1 MNIVPNLDRRSLLKG
16 VSLCA
21 GGILLA
27 PLLQKIAAAAEGNA
41 MNQTVMTTATKRVLS
56 AVALA
61 TLWLAGAAGGFAAE
75 PPTGPTYTNS
85 LGMALVRFNAGA
97 FVMGEGTNASIPE
110 TKAGSLDWDEQPAH
124 PVVLTTPFYVLT
136 VRVSKAQFDQ
146 AGLGS
151 VPGDGRVS
159 WNRAAAF
166 CAWLSQKEGLT
177 YRLPTEAEW
186 EYVRRNPG
194 TVTDFEGEW
203 VSDWHGA
210 YRNVSLTDPAGPLT
224 GMMKVI
230 RADATNRLCQPPS
243 LEGKATFRV
252 VLDTAPTTRFVYTPL
267 PFNQMAVKQSTAP
280 ALQGPDPKK
289 PYFNARFATPAGKS
303 LKAMGVDPAFD
314 PGHLHHSALEI
325 MPNGDVLA
333 AWFCSDLGVEY
344 GPNVRIV
351 QVRLRYGAEE
361 FDLQELFIKA
371 KWDDEQDISPCLW
384 RDGTTNWLFTGWSK
398 TKLFRVSRS
407 TDCGATWTTIVPEF
421 LSTNG
426 YYQPINSAFRAPDGT
441 LYVPVDMPFPAL
453 NSALF
458 RSSDNGLTW
467 TNQPGLT
474 TSGRHSTIVPLDQTG
489 RLLSLGGKGG
499 GGYMPQNISTNWGA
513 TWEKNTPT
521 PFPGLG
527 SGQRPSVCRLASG
540 KLVMVGDAGYGGNP
554 PSGWTNGPA
563 PYVALSADNGATWHI
578 KPLPVALKKRNQYYT
593 IGYTTVRGA
602 PNGLIHVV
610 SSLTTPAVHYEFNEA
625 WVYSAEGDITPETG
639 GGSITNYSENYPG
652 GARKA
657 TWSARICPNGRYL
670 LDGVE
675 TNYYE
680 NGTVQRVATW
690 ASGRRTG
697 EETLWM
703 SNGRKFWSWNHDL
716 TNNVSTW
723 THWWSNGR
731 KRLESQW
738 DTNPTVPDLPN
749 RHFRGLMASGNA
761 WGWDPDGRSV
771 NTIDFPACEIISPT
785 NGTRVYAGTTVSIA
799 AAAASVNSDI
809 TNMVCSVD
817 RVPVGSSTNGLF
829 TFDWPATAASV
840 GSHVISVTALDRGG
854 RTANASVGI
863 RVLSRVACAI
873 TTPADLAVVDVGTN
887 VTLAATASSLDA
899 GISKVEFFVNGAKIG
914 EDATAPYSCLW
925 TNVPIGNYVLTA
937 RATDVKAQT
946 GVSDAVMLMATA
958 SWDGAKATGGTV
970 KNYTVNGVN
979 CTAHIFTNS
988 GKLTVT
994 AGGTVEVLVVGGG
1007 GGGGGG
1013 DNGSGAGGGGGA
1025 GGLRYTNLA
1034 VTPGSYAVTVGAGG
1048 AGGVANGNN
1057 ASAGSNSAFGALIA
1071 LGGGRGDRTV
1081 ATSAGGSGA
1090 GGFGRGMAGGSA
1102 TQPGSASGGYG
1113 HAGGNSAS
1121 NPGGG
1126 GGGGGAGSVGS
1137 SGGAADGGN
1146 GGSGFATF
1154 LSGSSMT
1161 YAGGGGGGCQS
1172 GLMYGTATAGGGDG
1186 GAYRANGTHA
1196 TSNTGGGGG
1205 GGGVHGGSGGNGG
1218 SGIVIVWYVTGGKK

>member
-1 MNIVPNLDRRSLLKG
+1 
-16 VSLCA
+16 
-21 GGILLA
+21 
-27 PLLQKIAAAAEGNA
+27 

-61 TLWLAGAAGGFAAE
+61 ILWLAGAAGGFAAE

-97 FVMGEGTNASIPE
+97 FVMGDPSSEGE
-110 TKAGSLDWDEQPAH
+110 AGPRDWDEPPAH

-136 VRVSKAQFDQ
+136 GRVANAQFDQ
-146 AGLGS
+146 AELGAA
-151 VPGDGRVS
+151 PDDGRVS
-159 WNRAAAF
+159 WDRAAAF
-166 CAWLSQKEGLT
+166 CAWLSQQEGRT

-194 TVTDFEGEW
+194 DVTDFEGEW

-280 ALQGPDPKK
+280 ALQGPDPSK
-289 PYFNARFATPAGKS
+289 PYFTARFAHPAGGNFT
-303 LKAMGVDPAFD
+303 AMGVDPAFA
-314 PGHLHHSALEI
+314 GKHHHSALEI

-333 AWFCSDLGVEY
+333 AWFTSNPWAEY
-344 GPNVRIV
+344 GPHVRIV

-361 FDLQELFIKA
+361 FDLPELFLKA
-371 KWDDEQDISPCLW
+371 KWNGVGERDEQDISPCLW
-384 RDGTTNWLFTGWSK
+384 REGTTNWLFTGWYYPR
-398 TKLFRVSRS
+398 LFRVSRS

-426 YYQPINSAFRAPDGT
+426 FYQPINSAFRAPDGT
-441 LYVPVDMPFPAL
+441 LYVPVDYNYTPEIRGP
-453 NSALF
+453 STVF

-467 TNQPGLT
+467 TNPPGLT
-474 TSGRHSTIVPLDQTG
+474 GLTSGRHSTMVPLDQTG
-489 RLLSLGGKGG
+489 RVLSIGGKDSSIGN
-499 GGYMPQNISTNWGA
+499 GYMPQNISTNWGA
-513 TWEKNTPT
+513 TWEAPTPT
-521 PFPGLG
+521 PFPPLA
-527 SGQRPSVCRLASG
+527 SGQRPSVSRLASG
-540 KLVMVGDAGYGGNP
+540 KLVMVGDAGAAP
-554 PSGWTNGPA
+554 FCWTNA

-578 KPLPVALKKRNQYYT
+578 KSLPLALKVGKSLT
-593 IGYTTVRGA
+593 IGYTTVRGS

-610 SSLTTPAVHYEFNEA
+610 TSLVEPAIHYEFNEA
-625 WVYSAEGDITPETG
+625 WVYSAEGDIAPETG

-731 KRLESQW
+731 KRFESQW
-738 DTNPTVPDLPN
+738 DTNPTAPDLTN

-771 NTIDFPACEIISPT
+771 NTIDFPACVIISPT
-785 NGTRVYAGTTVSIA
+785 NGTVVYAGSNVSIV

-817 RVPVGSSTNGLF
+817 RVPVGSSTNGLC
-829 TFDWPATAASV
+829 TFDWSATAASV
-840 GSHVISVTALDRGG
+840 GSHVITVTALDRG
-854 RTANASVGI
+854 RRIANASVGI
-863 RVLSRVACAI
+863 RVLSRVGCVI
-873 TTPADLAVVDVGTN
+873 TTPADLTVVHVVTN
-887 VTLAATASSLDA
+887 VTLAATASSLDND
-899 GISKVEFFVNGAKIG
+899 ISKVEFFVNGVKIG
-914 EDATAPYSCLW
+914 EDVTAPYSCLW
-925 TNVPIGNYVLTA
+925 ANAPMGNYVLTA

-946 GVSDAVMLMATA
+946 GVSDAVLLIATA
-958 SWDGAKATGGTV
+958 SWDGARATGGTV
-970 KNYTVNGVN
+970 ANYTVNGVN

-988 GKLTVT
+988 GTLTVT

-1007 GGGGGG
+1007 GGGGGA
-1013 DNGSGAGGGGGA
+1013 DNGAGGGGGGGA
-1025 GGLRYTNLA
+1025 GGLLYTNLA
-1034 VTPGSYAVTVGAGG
+1034 VTAGSYAVTVGAGG
-1048 AGGVANGNN
+1048 AGGAANGDN
-1057 ASAGSNSAFGALIA
+1057 ASAGSNSAFGTLMAW
-1071 LGGGRGDRTV
+1071 GGGRGDRIV

-1113 HAGGNSAS
+1113 HAGGASTS

-1137 SGGAADGGN
+1137 SGGPADGGN
-1146 GGSGFATF
+1146 GGSGFTTF
-1154 LSGSSMT
+1154 LSGSPMS

-1172 GLMYGTATAGGGDG
+1172 GWMYGTATAGGGDG
-1186 GAYRANGTHA
+1186 GAFGANA
-1196 TSNTGGGGG
+1196 TPNTGGGGG

-1218 SGIVIVWYVTGGKK
+1218 SGIVIVRYVTGGKK

>member
-1 MNIVPNLDRRSLLKG
+1 MK
-16 VSLCA
+16 
-21 GGILLA
+21 
-27 PLLQKIAAAAEGNA
+27 
-41 MNQTVMTTATKRVLS
+41 QTSKTAATKRVLTT
-56 AVALA
+56 VALA
-61 TLWLAGAAGGFAAE
+61 TLWLAGAAGGWAAE

-97 FVMGEGTNASIPE
+97 VVMGEGTSSGIPE
-110 TKAGSLDWDEQPAH
+110 TEAGPLDWDEQPTH

-136 VRVSKAQFDQ
+136 VRVSNAQFDQ
-146 AGLGS
+146 AGLGAA
-151 VPGDGRVS
+151 PADGRVS
-159 WNRAAAF
+159 WDRAAAF

-186 EYVRRNPG
+186 EFVRRNPG

-280 ALQGPDPKK
+280 ALQGPDPSK
-289 PYFNARFATPAGKS
+289 PYFTARFAALASPGVNLTT
-303 LKAMGVDPAFD
+303 MGVDPAFD
-314 PGHLHHSALEI
+314 PSHLHHSALEI

-333 AWFCSDLGVEY
+333 SWFCSGLGHEY

-361 FDLQELFIKA
+361 FDLPELFLKA
-371 KWDDEQDISPCLW
+371 KMNDEQDISPCLW
-384 RDGTTNWLFTGWSK
+384 REGTTNWLFTGWNYPR
-398 TKLFRVSRS
+398 LFRVSRS

-426 YYQPINSAFRAPDGT
+426 FYQPINSAFRAPDGV
-441 LYVPVDMPFPAL
+441 LYVPVDLPFPIAK
-453 NSALF
+453 SVLF

-474 TSGRHSTIVPLDQTG
+474 SGRHSTIVPMDQTG
-489 RLLSLGGKGG
+489 RLLSLGGKNCGIN
-499 GGYMPQNISTNWGA
+499 GYMYQNISTNWGA
-513 TWEKNTPT
+513 TWEAPT
-521 PFPGLG
+521 QSPFPALG

-540 KLVMVGDAGYGGNP
+540 KLVMVGDVTRYTTP
-554 PSGWTNGPA
+554 PGWTNGPA

-578 KPLPVALKKRNQYYT
+578 KSLPLALTINTIQT

-610 SSLTTPAVHYEFNEA
+610 TSLTSPAIHYEFNEA
-625 WVYSAEGDITPETG
+625 WVYSAEGDIAPETG
-639 GGSITNYSENYPG
+639 GGTIQSYSENYPG

-731 KRLESQW
+731 KRFESPW

-749 RHFRGLMASGNA
+749 RHFRGLMANGDVRF
-761 WGWDPDGRSV
+761 WDPDGRSV
-771 NTIDFPACEIISPT
+771 NTIDFPACVIISPT
-785 NGTRVYAGTTVSIA
+785 NGTVVYAGTTVSIV

-817 RVPVGSSTNGLF
+817 RVPGGSATNGLC
-829 TFDWPATAASV
+829 TVDWSATAASV
-840 GSHVISVTALDRGG
+840 GSHVISVKALDRRG
-854 RTANASVGI
+854 RTANASVSVQ
-863 RVLSRVACAI
+863 VLSRVGCAI
-873 TTPADLAVVDVGTN
+873 TTPADLTVVHVGTN

-899 GISKVEFFVNGAKIG
+899 GISKVEFFVNGVKIG
-914 EDATAPYSCLW
+914 EDVTAPYSCLW
-925 TNVPIGNYVLTA
+925 TNVPIGNYLLTA
-937 RATDVKAQT
+937 CATDVKAQT
-946 GVSDAVMLMATA
+946 GVSEAVLLIATA

-970 KNYTVNGVN
+970 KDYTVNGVN

-988 GKLTVT
+988 GTLTVT
-994 AGGTVEVLVVGGG
+994 AGGNVAVLVVGGG
-1007 GGGGGG
+1007 GGGGGA
-1013 DNGSGAGGGGGA
+1013 DNGTGAGGGGGA
-1025 GGLRYTNLA
+1025 GGLLYTNLA
-1034 VTPGSYAVTVGAGG
+1034 VTAGSYAVTLGAGG

-1113 HAGGNSAS
+1113 HAGGDSTS

-1126 GGGGGAGSVGS
+1126 GGGGGAGSAGS
-1137 SGGAADGGN
+1137 SGGPANGGN
-1146 GGSGFATF
+1146 GGSGFTTF
-1154 LSGSSMT
+1154 LSGSPMS

-1186 GAYRANGTHA
+1186 GAYRAKGTNA
-1196 TSNTGGGGG
+1196 TPNTGGGGG
-1205 GGGVHGGSGGNGG
+1205 GGGINGAGGNGG

>member
-1 MNIVPNLDRRSLLKG
+1 VK
-16 VSLCA
+16 
-21 GGILLA
+21 
-27 PLLQKIAAAAEGNA
+27 
-41 MNQTVMTTATKRVLS
+41 QTSKTAATKRVLTT
-56 AVALA
+56 VALA

-75 PPTGPTYTNS
+75 PPTGPAYTNS

-97 FVMGEGTNASIPE
+97 FVMGEGTSSSIPE

-124 PVVLTTPFYVLT
+124 PVILTTPFYLLT
-136 VRVSKAQFDQ
+136 VRVSKAQFVQ
-146 AGLGS
+146 AGLGAA
-151 VPGDGRVS
+151 PDDGRVS
-159 WNRAAAF
+159 WERAAAF
-166 CAWLSQKEGLT
+166 CAWLSRQEGRT

-186 EYVRRNPG
+186 EFVRRNPG

-210 YRNVSLTDPAGPLT
+210 YLNGVGLLTDPAGPLT

-230 RADATNRLCQPPS
+230 RADTTNRLCQPPS

-280 ALQGPDPKK
+280 ALQGPDPSK
-289 PYFNARFATPAGKS
+289 PYFTARFATPAGPY
-303 LKAMGVDPAFD
+303 LTAMGVDPAFN

-325 MPNGDVLA
+325 MSNGDVLA
-333 AWFCSDLGVEY
+333 AWFCSGFGHEY

-361 FDLQELFIKA
+361 FDLPELFLKA
-371 KWDDEQDISPCLW
+371 KWNDEQDISPCLW
-384 RDGTTNWLFTGWSK
+384 RDGTTNWLFTGWNYPR
-398 TKLFRVSRS
+398 LFRVSRS
-407 TDCGATWTTIVPEF
+407 TDSGATWTTIVPEF

-426 YYQPINSAFRAPDGT
+426 FYQPINSAFRAPDGS
-441 LYVPVDMPFPAL
+441 LYVPVDMPFPSPQ
-453 NSALF
+453 SALF

-489 RLLSLGGKGG
+489 RLLSIGGKSASIN
-499 GGYMPQNISTNWGA
+499 GYMPQNISTNWGA
-513 TWEKNTPT
+513 TWEASTQT
-521 PFPGLG
+521 PFPSLG
-527 SGQRPSVCRLASG
+527 SGQRPSVSRLASG
-540 KLVMVGDAGYGGNP
+540 KLVVVGDAGNASIP
-554 PSGWTNGPA
+554 NGPA
-563 PYVALSADNGATWHI
+563 PYVALSADNGATWHF
-578 KPLPVALKKRNQYYT
+578 KSLPVALKKLGDPNKGFT

-610 SSLTTPAVHYEFNEA
+610 SSLTIPAVHYEFNEA

-680 NGTVQRVATW
+680 NGTVQRVVTW

-697 EETLWM
+697 EETLWAP
-703 SNGRKFWSWNHDL
+703 NGVKFWSWSHDL

-723 THWWSNGR
+723 TKWWSNGR
-731 KRLESQW
+731 KRFESQW
-738 DTNPTVPDLPN
+738 DTNPMAPALPD
-749 RHFRGLMASGNA
+749 RHFRGLNSNGTDVKQ
-761 WGWDPDGRSV
+761 WDPEGRSSFF
-771 NTIDFPACEIISPT
+771 DFPACVIISPT
-785 NGTRVYAGTTVSIA
+785 NGTVVYAGTNVSIV

-840 GSHVISVTALDRGG
+840 GSHVISVTALDRGK

-873 TTPADLAVVDVGTN
+873 TTPADLAVVHVGTN

-899 GISKVEFFVNGAKIG
+899 GISNVVFFVNGAKIG

-925 TNVPIGNYVLTA
+925 TNAPRGNYVLTA
-937 RATDVKAQT
+937 RATDNNAQT
-946 GVSDAVMLMATA
+946 GVSAAVMLMATA
-958 SWDGAKATGGTV
+958 SWDGARATGGTV
-970 KNYTVNGVN
+970 ANYTVNGVN

-988 GKLTVT
+988 GTLTVT
-994 AGGTVEVLVVGGG
+994 AGGNVEVLVVGGG

-1013 DNGSGAGGGGGA
+1013 DNETGGGGGGGA
-1025 GGLRYTNLA
+1025 GGLLYTNLT
-1034 VTPGSYAVTVGAGG
+1034 VTAGSYAVAVGAGG
-1048 AGGVANGNN
+1048 AGGLANGNN

-1071 LGGGRGDRTV
+1071 WGGGRGDRTV

-1102 TQPGSASGGYG
+1102 TQPGSVSGGYG
-1113 HAGGNSAS
+1113 HAGGDSTS

-1126 GGGGGAGSVGS
+1126 GGGGGGAGSAGS
-1137 SGGAADGGN
+1137 SGGPADGGNGGN
-1146 GGSGFATF
+1146 GGSGFTTF
-1154 LSGSSMT
+1154 LSGSPMS

-1196 TSNTGGGGG
+1196 TPNTGGGGG
-1205 GGGVHGGSGGNGG
+1205 GGGVHGGSGGKGG
-1218 SGIVIVWYVTGGKK
+1218 SGIVIVWYGGRSREGRGSADLF

>member
-1 MNIVPNLDRRSLLKG
+1 
-16 VSLCA
+16 
-21 GGILLA
+21 
-27 PLLQKIAAAAEGNA
+27 
-41 MNQTVMTTATKRVLS
+41 
-56 AVALA
+56 
-61 TLWLAGAAGGFAAE
+61 
-75 PPTGPTYTNS
+75 
-85 LGMALVRFNAGA
+85 MALVRFNAGA
-97 FVMGEGTNASIPE
+97 FVMGEGTGGIPK
-110 TKAGSLDWDEQPAH
+110 TFGNPLDRDEQPAH
-124 PVVLTTPFYVLT
+124 PVVLTTPFYVMT

-146 AGLGS
+146 AGLGAA
-151 VPGDGRVS
+151 DDNCRVS
-159 WNRAAAF
+159 WDRAAAF
-166 CAWLSQKEGLT
+166 CAWLSQREGLT

-243 LEGKATFRV
+243 FEGKVTFRV

-280 ALQGPDPKK
+280 ALQGPDPSK
-289 PYFNARFATPAGKS
+289 PYFTVRFAQPAGS
-303 LKAMGVDPAFD
+303 YFTAMGVDPAFAG
-314 PGHLHHSALEI
+314 GHHHSALEI

-333 AWFCSDLGVEY
+333 AWFCSADTSGPWEDAGVH
-344 GPNVRIV
+344 VSIV

-361 FDLQELFIKA
+361 FDLPELFLKV
-371 KWDDEQDISPCLW
+371 KEDQDTSPCLW
-384 RDGTTNWLFTGWSK
+384 REGTTNWLFTGWGGLDSCIRGWPRDSIG
-398 TKLFRVSRS
+398 TTNLFTEQVYRLFRVSRS
-407 TDCGATWTTIVPEF
+407 TDCGATWTTIIPEF

-426 YYQPINSAFRAPDGT
+426 YYQPINSAFRSPDGT
-441 LYVPVDMPFPAL
+441 LYVPVDYNYGVPWSDIRGP
-453 NSALF
+453 STVF

-467 TNQPGLT
+467 TNPPGLT
-474 TSGRHSTIVPLDQTG
+474 GLTSGRHSTMVPLDQTG
-489 RLLSLGGKGG
+489 RVLSIGGKDCGIN
-499 GGYMPQNISTNWGA
+499 GYMPQNISTNWGA
-513 TWEKNTPT
+513 TWEAPTPT
-521 PFPGLG
+521 PFPPCG
-527 SGQRPSVCRLASG
+527 SGQRPSVSRLASG
-540 KLVMVGDAGYGGNP
+540 KLVMVGDAGTGGNP
-554 PSGWTNGPA
+554 PPGWTNGPA

-578 KPLPVALKKRNQYYT
+578 KPLPVALKKIGNQFAT

-680 NGTVQRVATW
+680 NGTVQRVVTW

-703 SNGRKFWSWNHDL
+703 SNGMKFWSWNHDL

-738 DTNPTVPDLPN
+738 DTNPTVPDLPS
-749 RHFRGLMASGNA
+749 RHFRGLMSSGNSRF
-761 WGWDPDGRSV
+761 WDPDGRSV
-771 NTIDFPACEIISPT
+771 NASDFPACVIISPT
-785 NGTRVYAGTTVSIA
+785 NGTVVYAGTNVSIV

-829 TFDWPATAASV
+829 TFDWSATAATV
-840 GSHVISVTALDRGG
+840 GSHVISVTALDRGR

-863 RVLSRVACAI
+863 RVRSRVACAI
-873 TTPADLAVVDVGTN
+873 TTPADLAVVHVVGMN

-899 GISKVEFFVNGAKIG
+899 GISKVEFFVNGVKIG

-946 GVSDAVMLMATA
+946 GVSDAVLLIATA

-988 GKLTVT
+988 GTLTVT
-994 AGGTVEVLVVGGG
+994 AGGNVEVLVVGGG

-1013 DNGSGAGGGGGA
+1013 DNETGAGGGGGA
-1025 GGLRYTNLA
+1025 GGLLYTNLA
-1034 VTPGSYAVTVGAGG
+1034 VTAGSYAVTVGAGG

-1057 ASAGSNSAFGALIA
+1057 ASAGSDSSFGTLMA
-1071 LGGGRGDRTV
+1071 LGGGRGDRIV
-1081 ATSAGGSGA
+1081 STSAGGSGA

-1113 HAGGNSAS
+1113 HAGGDSTS

-1126 GGGGGAGSVGS
+1126 GGGGGAGSAGS
-1137 SGGAADGGN
+1137 SGGPADGGN
-1146 GGSGFATF
+1146 GGSGFTTF
-1154 LSGSSMT
+1154 LSGSPMS

-1172 GLMYGTATAGGGDG
+1172 GWMYGTATTGGGDG
-1186 GAYRANGTHA
+1186 GAYGANGTHA

>member
-1 MNIVPNLDRRSLLKG
+1 
-16 VSLCA
+16 
-21 GGILLA
+21 
-27 PLLQKIAAAAEGNA
+27 
-41 MNQTVMTTATKRVLS
+41 MNQTVKTAVARRILTTI
-56 AVALA
+56 ALA
-61 TLWLAGAAGGFAAE
+61 TLWLAGAAGGWAAE
-75 PPTGPTYTNS
+75 PPRGPAYTNS

-97 FVMGEGTNASIPE
+97 FVMGEGTGGITE
-110 TKAGSLDWDEQPAH
+110 TEKGPLDWDEQPAH
-124 PVVLTTPFYVLT
+124 PVILTTPFYLLT

-146 AGLGS
+146 AGLGAA
-151 VPGDGRVS
+151 PADGRVS
-159 WNRAAAF
+159 WDRAAAF
-166 CAWLSQKEGLT
+166 CAWLSQQEGRT

-194 TVTDFEGEW
+194 DVTDFEGEW

-252 VLDTAPTTRFVYTPL
+252 VLDTATTTRFVYTPL

-280 ALQGPDPKK
+280 ALQGPDPSK

-303 LKAMGVDPAFD
+303 LTAMGVDPAFN

-333 AWFCSDLGVEY
+333 AWFCSGLGAEY

-361 FDLQELFIKA
+361 FDLPELFIKA
-371 KWDDEQDISPCLW
+371 KMNDEQDISPCLW
-384 RDGTTNWLFTGWSK
+384 RDGNTNWLFTGWNYPR
-398 TKLFRVSRS
+398 LFRVSRS

-426 YYQPINSAFRAPDGT
+426 FFQPINSAFRAPDGT
-441 LYVPVDMPFPAL
+441 LYVPVDLPFPIAK
-453 NSALF
+453 SVLF

-489 RLLSLGGKGG
+489 RLLSLGGKSASIN
-499 GGYMPQNISTNWGA
+499 GYMPQNISTNWGA
-513 TWEKNTPT
+513 TWEASKQT
-521 PFPGLG
+521 PFPSLG

-540 KLVMVGDAGYGGNP
+540 KLVMVGDAGTP
-554 PSGWTNGPA
+554 PICSTNA

-578 KPLPVALKKRNQYYT
+578 KPLPVALKVGTKQT

-610 SSLTTPAVHYEFNEA
+610 TSLVKPAIHYEFNEA
-625 WVYSAEGDITPETG
+625 WVYSAEGDSAPETG
-639 GGSITNYSENYPG
+639 GGTIQSYSENYPG

-680 NGTVQRVATW
+680 NGTVQRVVTW

-703 SNGRKFWSWNHDL
+703 SNGMKFWSWNHDL
-716 TNNVSTW
+716 TNNISTW

-749 RHFRGLMASGNA
+749 RHFRGLMASGNS

-771 NTIDFPACEIISPT
+771 NTIDFPACVIISPT
-785 NGTRVYAGTTVSIA
+785 NGTVVYAGTNVSIVA
-799 AAAASVNSDI
+799 AAAAVNSDI

-817 RVPVGSSTNGLF
+817 RVPGGSSTNGLC

-840 GSHVISVTALDRGG
+840 GSHVITATALDRGK

-873 TTPADLAVVDVGTN
+873 TTPANLAVVHVGTN

-899 GISKVEFFVNGAKIG
+899 GISKVEFFVNGVKIG
-914 EDATAPYSCLW
+914 EDVTAPYSCLW
-925 TNVPIGNYVLTA
+925 TNATMGNYVLTA
-937 RATDVKAQT
+937 RATDNNAQT
-946 GVSDAVMLMATA
+946 GVSDAVLLIATA
-958 SWDGAKATGGTV
+958 SWDGARATGGTV
-970 KNYTVNGVN
+970 ANYTVNGVN

-988 GKLTVT
+988 GTLTVT
-994 AGGTVEVLVVGGG
+994 AGGNVEVLVVGGG
-1007 GGGGGG
+1007 GGGGGA
-1013 DNGSGAGGGGGA
+1013 DNGSGAGASGGA
-1025 GGLRYTNLA
+1025 GGLLYTNLA
-1034 VTPGSYAVTVGAGG
+1034 VTAGSYAVTVGAGG
-1048 AGGVANGNN
+1048 MGGVANQNN
-1057 ASAGSNSAFGALIA
+1057 AYAGSNSAFGVLIA

-1113 HAGGNSAS
+1113 HAGGASTS

-1126 GGGGGAGSVGS
+1126 GGGGGAGSAGS
-1137 SGGAADGGN
+1137 SGGPAAGGN
-1146 GGSGFATF
+1146 GGSGFTTF
-1154 LSGSSMT
+1154 LSGSSVA

-1186 GAYRANGTHA
+1186 GAYGANGTNA